1 MNHFLVKVLGLTLH
15 WLKPSA
21 PGANEAH
28 WNFMGEDF
36 SAKPVSLKITEVSML
51 LKDSDQLEDFDLLQ
65 DFNQMND

>member
-1 MNHFLVKVLGLTLH
+1 
-15 WLKPSA
+15 
-21 PGANEAH
+21 
-28 WNFMGEDF
+28 MGEDF